1 MRKQITI
8 LIIALATTFT
18 TLGQTEE
25 QTVKLNVAT
34 SSINWYGYYLFYFG
48 GHEGTVQFKD
58 GEFKH
63 VNGKLTGGSFVIDMT
78 TISST
83 DIENKKGRDGLDKHL
98 KNQDFFE
105 TNKYPLAK
113 VVITHVDYETATRVK
128 IYADMTIK
136 GKTKPINFRAE
147 IDIPNKKI
155 TTKFKI
161 DRTRWGV
168 EFNHDVKDNAIS
180 DAIGFEVTL
189 GFK

>member
-8 LIIALATTFT
+8 LIIALVTTAVTFS
-18 TLGQTEE
+18 QTKE
-25 QTVKLNVAT
+25 QSVKLNLST

-48 GHEGTVQFKD
+48 GHEGTVQFKE

-63 VNGKLTGGSFVIDMT
+63 DNGKLTGGSFVIDMT

-83 DIENKKGRDGLDKHL
+83 DIESKEGRENLDEHL

-113 VVITHVDYETATRVK
+113 LIITEVYYETETRVK
-128 IYADMTIK
+128 IYANMTIK

-147 IDIPNKKI
+147 IDILNKKI

-161 DRTRWGV
+161 DRTRWGIKY
-168 EFNHDVKDNAIS
+168 NHDVKDSAIS